1 VDLGPFEQSPAS
13 LVVGDQE
20 VGKGDMATPFLP
32 ADLGG
37 NIVLLTQL
45 HWPTVHPALQ
55 ERRPPC
61 EKMVYWWDGEYEGN
75 CTLPRW
81 HKGPHFDGLNWFNDD
96 NEEVEPPCPT

>member
-1 VDLGPFEQSPAS
+1 
-13 LVVGDQE
+13 
-20 VGKGDMATPFLP
+20 
-32 ADLGG
+32 
-37 NIVLLTQL
+37 
-45 HWPTVHPALQ
+45 LQ